1 MQRRVPMR
9 ARRGGATRRNAAGLA
24 LVASLLAAAC
34 SAPPFERTA
43 PGMDAIPLP
52 PPRTESAFPLE
63 RALQE
68 RRSVRSFVA
77 KPLSLEEVGQLLWAA
92 QGVTA
97 PGGLRTAPSAGAL
110 YPLEITV
117 VAGAV
122 TGLQPGL
129 YRYLPASHALAPLG
143 GGDRR
148 AALARAALYQTWL
161 QEAPA
166 TFGFGAVEARTRVKY
181 GSRSPRYVHIEVGHA
196 AQNLLLQA
204 RALGLAAGVIG
215 AFDDAKVAEVLGMP
229 EEEQPLYLVP
239 VGNERR

>member
-1 MQRRVPMR
+1 MRRCLPMP
-9 ARRGGATRRNAAGLA
+9 AWHAGITRGIAAS
-24 LVASLLAAAC
+24 VAVTAMLLAAGC
-34 SAPPFERTA
+34 GAPPLEPTA
-43 PGMDAIPLP
+43 PGMDAIRLP

-68 RRSVRSFVA
+68 RRSVRSFTA
-77 KPLSLEEVGQLLWAA
+77 RPLSLDEVGQLLWAA

-110 YPLEITV
+110 YPLEVTL

-122 TGLQPGL
+122 DGLQPGL
-129 YRYLPASHALAPLG
+129 YRYLPASHALTPLG

-148 AALARAALYQTWL
+148 AALSRAALHQTWL

-166 TFGFGAVEARTRVKY
+166 AFAFGAVEARTAAKY
-181 GSRSPRYVHIEVGHA
+181 GTRSPRYVHIEVGHA

-215 AFDDAKVAEVLGMP
+215 AFDDAKVAEVLGMRD
-229 EEEQPLYLVP
+229 EEKPLYLIP
-239 VGNERR
+239 VGSERP